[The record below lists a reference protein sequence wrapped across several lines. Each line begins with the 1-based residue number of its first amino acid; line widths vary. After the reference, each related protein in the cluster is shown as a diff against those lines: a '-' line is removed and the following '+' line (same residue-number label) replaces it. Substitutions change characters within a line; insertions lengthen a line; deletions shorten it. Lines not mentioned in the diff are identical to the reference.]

1 MSDVP
6 AREAV
11 DAAVDLHVG
20 RQRREVRPRVWD
32 VAVAIAAGGAIGAV
46 ARHAVSETFAH
57 PPDGFP
63 WSTFA
68 VNVSGCLL
76 IGVLMV
82 ALTEV
87 AVRPHRLLRPFLGV
101 GLLGGFTTFSTYA
114 VETQQLATAGNN
126 PYLTV
131 GYLLG
136 TLAAALVAV
145 QVGIVAT
152 RVLVRARRRKGE
164 T

>member
-6 AREAV
+6 ARKAV
-11 DAAVDLHVG
+11 DTDVDPHLG
-20 RQRREVRPRVWD
+20 RCRQEARPRVWD
-32 VAVAIAAGGAIGAV
+32 VALAIASGGAIGAV
-46 ARHAVSETFAH
+46 ARHAVSETF
-57 PPDGFP
+57 PRPSDGFP
-63 WSTFA
+63 WSTFV

-76 IGVLMV
+76 IGVMMV

-87 AVRPHRLLRPFLGV
+87 AARPHRLVRPFVGV

-114 VETQQLATAGNN
+114 VETQQLATAAR
-126 PYLTV
+126 PYLAM

-136 TLAAALVAV
+136 TLAAALLAV

-152 RVLVRARRRKGE
+152 RVLARARRRTGE